1 MAQPTLYTI
10 GHSNRKFDEFIEL
23 LKQFQIEVLADVRRF
38 PTSKW
43 EWYKRENMEG
53 ALALEGVRYVHLG
66 DSLGGYRKG
75 GYVEHTK
82 TEQFALGIERLLEL
96 SRRKRVAIMCAEKLA
111 FRCHRR
117 YIAYYLK
124 RRGVRVMH
132 IVDKHRTFE
141 VPELP
146 V

>member
-1 MAQPTLYTI
+1 MAQAAIYTI
-10 GHSNRKFDEFIEL
+10 GHSNRKLAEFLEL
-23 LKQFQIEVLADVRRF
+23 LTQFDIAVLVDVRRY

-43 EWYKRENMEG
+43 EWYKRENLEG

-82 TEQFALGIERLLEL
+82 TEEFALGIERLLEF
-96 SRRKRVAIMCAEKLA
+96 SRRKRVPIMCAEKLA

-117 YIAYYLK
+117 YIAYHLQ

-141 VPELP
+141 VPELST
-146 V
+146 